1 MPIATDNYISTAL
14 RKRMEEN
21 PTPVMRDL
29 KDVEKMRFHASCIC
43 SRMKS
48 KRLDN
53 SSRPCAFCYLFS
65 GENEPC
71 VRVLIFNQYFKLIQR
86 AEAELAKEAE
96 AE

>member
-1 MPIATDNYISTAL
+1 MPLATANYISPAL
-14 RKRMEEN
+14 QKRMEEN

-29 KDVEKMRFHASCIC
+29 KDVEKMRLHADCIC

-48 KRLDN
+48 ERLDN

-71 VRVLIFNQYFKLIQR
+71 VRVLVANQYFKLIQR
-86 AEAELAKEAE
+86 AEAELASEE
-96 AE
+96 EDL